1 MPFVHLHLILYH
13 IASHFFSYRMESKFC
28 FLSDMTKILELDQ
41 SNEEARRTIIHLKP
55 LAEAKREKMKEEM
68 IGELKQLIFDRL
80 VLPAVSGFLR
90 LVVCLINMT
99 V

>member
-1 MPFVHLHLILYH
+1 
-13 IASHFFSYRMESKFC
+13 
-28 FLSDMTKILELDQ
+28 MTKILELDR

-68 IGELKQLIFDRL
+68 IGELKQLSFDRL
-80 VLPAVSGFLR
+80 VLPAVSGFLGSVGC
-90 LVVCLINMT
+90 LVIST

>member
-1 MPFVHLHLILYH
+1 
-13 IASHFFSYRMESKFC
+13 
-28 FLSDMTKILELDQ
+28 MTKILELDR

-68 IGELKQLIFDRL
+68 IGELKKQLSFDRL
-80 VLPAVSGFLR
+80 VLPAVSGFLGS
-90 LVVCLINMT
+90 VGCLIIST